1 MRRILA
7 PLLGAFLAVGAFA
20 VAIVCSAGPAGA
32 DIAWRTQSEI
42 AGSLNTGGNAVINS
56 VSCSSDGNCAAG
68 GYYKDSSGNPQALVV
83 SEVAGVWGTPSEVGD
98 DAEIDSVSCSSARN
112 CAAGGQYR
120 DGSGHSQAFVI
131 DEVMGVWGTPNE
143 VAGTLNTGGDAW
155 VRSVSCSSATS
166 CVAGGFYTDGSG
178 NAQAFV
184 VSEAA
189 GVWGPPS
196 EVAGALNAGGWAWIP
211 SVSCPAPGYCAAG
224 GFYTDGSGSIQ
235 AFVVSEVAGVW
246 GTPIEVASSLNTD
259 GVAAIDSV
267 SCSSHGN
274 CTAGGYY
281 EGDSGHSQAFVVSEV
296 AGVWGTARN
305 VAGALNNGD
314 DTGISSIS
322 CSSVGNCGAGG
333 QYRDDSG
340 QIQAFVV
347 SEVAG
352 VWGMPNEVAG
362 SLNVG
367 GNAWINSVSCS
378 ADGNCAAGGHYQDG
392 SGGTQAFVVD
402 EVAGSWGMPSEV
414 AGSLNVG
421 GNAWINSVS
430 CSADGNCAAGGSYK
444 DGSGGTQALV
454 VSREMVPPSY
464 AVTFSA
470 NGGSGTMSA
479 ETESA
484 PTALTGNAFT
494 RMSYTF
500 TGWNTAASGS
510 GTAYADRATYPFDA
524 DITLYAQ
531 WKVEP
536 QPREIMTVHPA
547 TVLFGAKVRLR
558 VHLFGRMGTVSGR
571 VKVSFA
577 GKTICSASLANGVTV
592 CLVASSWL
600 GHGRHRLVVKFG
612 GSTYYRPRNKS
623 VFVRVS

>member
-20 VAIVCSAGPAGA
+20 VAVVCSAGPAGA
-32 DIAWRTQSEI
+32 DIAWRTQSEV
-42 AGSLNTGGNAVINS
+42 AGSLNTGGNAVIHS
-56 VSCSSDGNCAAG
+56 VSCSSARNCVAG
-68 GYYKDSSGNPQALVV
+68 GYYTDSSGNTQAFVV
-83 SEVAGVWGTPSEVGD
+83 SEAAGVWGTPSEVGD
-98 DAEIDSVSCSSARN
+98 DAQIDSVSCSSARN

-131 DEVMGVWGTPNE
+131 DEVMGVWGTMSE
-143 VAGTLNTGGDAW
+143 VTGSLNTGGDAW
-155 VRSVSCSSATS
+155 IRSVSCSSAAN
-166 CVAGGFYTDGSG
+166 CAAGGFYTDGSG
-178 NAQAFV
+178 NTQAFV

-189 GVWGPPS
+189 GVWGTPS

-211 SVSCPAPGYCAAG
+211 SVSCPAHGYCAAG
-224 GFYTDGSGSIQ
+224 GFYTDGSGNTQ
-235 AFVVSEVAGVW
+235 AFVVSEAAGVW
-246 GTPIEVASSLNTD
+246 GTRSEVAASLNTD

-274 CTAGGYY
+274 CAAGGYY
-281 EGDSGHSQAFVVSEV
+281 EGDSGHSQAFVVSEA
-296 AGVWGTARN
+296 AGVWGTARK
-305 VAGALNNGD
+305 VAGTLNNGD

-352 VWGMPNEVAG
+352 VWGTARKVAG

-378 ADGNCAAGGHYQDG
+378 ADGNCAAGG
-392 SGGTQAFVVD
+392 F
-402 EVAGSWGMPSEV
+402 
-414 AGSLNVG
+414 
-421 GNAWINSVS
+421 
-430 CSADGNCAAGGSYK
+430 YK
-444 DGSGGTQALV
+444 DGSGDTQALV

-464 AVTFSA
+464 AATFSA

-479 ETESA
+479 ETESV

-494 RMSYTF
+494 RTSYTF

-510 GTAYADRATYPFDA
+510 GTAYADRATYPFNA
-524 DITLYAQ
+524 YITLYAQ

-592 CLVASSWL
+592 CLVASSRL

-612 GSTYYRPRNKS
+612 GSRYYRSRNKS
-623 VFVRVS
+623 VVVRVS

>member
-20 VAIVCSAGPAGA
+20 VAVVCSAGPAGA
-32 DIAWRTQSEI
+32 DIAWRTQSEV

-56 VSCSSDGNCAAG
+56 VSCSSARNCVAG
-68 GYYKDSSGNPQALVV
+68 GYYTDSSGNTQAFVV
-83 SEVAGVWGTPSEVGD
+83 SEAAGVWGTPSEVGD
-98 DAEIDSVSCSSARN
+98 DAQIDSVSCSSARN

-131 DEVMGVWGTPNE
+131 DEVMGVWGTMSE
-143 VAGTLNTGGDAW
+143 VTGSLNTGGDAW
-155 VRSVSCSSATS
+155 IRSVSCSSAAN
-166 CVAGGFYTDGSG
+166 CAAGGFYTDGSG
-178 NAQAFV
+178 NTQAFV

-189 GVWGPPS
+189 GVWGTPS

-211 SVSCPAPGYCAAG
+211 SVSCPAHGYCAAG
-224 GFYTDGSGSIQ
+224 GFYTDGSGNTQ
-235 AFVVSEVAGVW
+235 AFVVSEAAGVW
-246 GTPIEVASSLNTD
+246 GTRSEVAAWLNTD

-274 CTAGGYY
+274 CAAGGYY
-281 EGDSGHSQAFVVSEV
+281 EGDSGHSQAFVVSEA
-296 AGVWGTARN
+296 AGVWGTARK
-305 VAGALNNGD
+305 VAGTLNNGD

-352 VWGMPNEVAG
+352 VWGTARKVAG

-378 ADGNCAAGGHYQDG
+378 ADGNCAAGG
-392 SGGTQAFVVD
+392 F
-402 EVAGSWGMPSEV
+402 
-414 AGSLNVG
+414 
-421 GNAWINSVS
+421 
-430 CSADGNCAAGGSYK
+430 YK
-444 DGSGGTQALV
+444 DGSGDTQALV

-464 AVTFSA
+464 AATFSA

-479 ETESA
+479 ETESV

-494 RMSYTF
+494 RTSYTF

-510 GTAYADRATYPFDA
+510 GTAYADRATYPFNA
-524 DITLYAQ
+524 YITLYAQ

-592 CLVASSWL
+592 CLVASSRL

-612 GSTYYRPRNKS
+612 GSRYYRSRNKS
-623 VFVRVS
+623 VVVRVS

>member
-20 VAIVCSAGPAGA
+20 AAVVCSAGPAGA
-32 DIAWRTQSEI
+32 DIAWRTRSEV

-68 GYYKDSSGNPQALVV
+68 GYYKDSSGNPQAFIV

-98 DAEIDSVSCSSARN
+98 DAQIDSVSCSSARN

-131 DEVMGVWGTPNE
+131 DKVMGVWGTPSE
-143 VAGTLNTGGDAW
+143 VAELLNTDGVAAID
-155 VRSVSCSSATS
+155 SVSCSSHGNCA
-166 CVAGGFYTDGSG
+166 AGGYYEGDSG
-178 NAQAFV
+178 HSQAFV
-184 VSEAA
+184 IDEVA
-189 GVWGPPS
+189 GVWGTARK
-196 EVAGALNAGGWAWIP
+196 VAGTLNAGGWAWIP
-211 SVSCPAPGYCAAG
+211 SVSCPAHGYCAAG
-224 GFYTDGSGSIQ
+224 GFYTDGSGNTQ

-246 GTPIEVASSLNTD
+246 RTPSEVAASLNTD

-274 CTAGGYY
+274 CAAGGYY
-281 EGDSGHSQAFVVSEV
+281 EGDSGHSQAFVIDEV
-296 AGVWGTARN
+296 AGVWGTARK
-305 VAGALNNGD
+305 VAGTLNNGD

-322 CSSVGNCGAGG
+322 CSLVGNCDAGG

-352 VWGMPNEVAG
+352 G
-362 SLNVG
+362 
-367 GNAWINSVSCS
+367 
-378 ADGNCAAGGHYQDG
+378 
-392 SGGTQAFVVD
+392 
-402 EVAGSWGMPSEV
+402 WGMPSEV

-430 CSADGNCAAGGSYK
+430 CSADGNCAAGGYYK
-444 DGSGGTQALV
+444 DGSGDTQALV

-479 ETESA
+479 KTESV
-484 PTALTGNAFT
+484 PTALTRNAFT
-494 RMSYTF
+494 RSSYTF

-510 GTAYADRATYPFDA
+510 GTAYADRATYPFNA
-524 DITLYAQ
+524 YITLYAQ

-536 QPREIMTVHPA
+536 RPREIMTVHPA

-592 CLVASSWL
+592 CLMASSWL
-600 GHGRHRLVVKFG
+600 GHGRHRLVVKFR
-612 GSTYYRPRNKS
+612 GSRYYRSRNKS
-623 VFVRVS
+623 VVVRVS

>member
-20 VAIVCSAGPAGA
+20 AAVVCSAGPAGA
-32 DIAWRTQSEI
+32 DIAWRTRSEV

-68 GYYKDSSGNPQALVV
+68 GYYKDSSGNPQALIV

-98 DAEIDSVSCSSARN
+98 DAQIDSVSCSSARN

-120 DGSGHSQAFVI
+120 DGSGHSQAFV
-131 DEVMGVWGTPNE
+131 
-143 VAGTLNTGGDAW
+143 
-155 VRSVSCSSATS
+155 
-166 CVAGGFYTDGSG
+166 
-178 NAQAFV
+178 
-184 VSEAA
+184 
-189 GVWGPPS
+189 
-196 EVAGALNAGGWAWIP
+196 
-211 SVSCPAPGYCAAG
+211 
-224 GFYTDGSGSIQ
+224 
-235 AFVVSEVAGVW
+235 VSEVAGVW
-246 GTPIEVASSLNTD
+246 RTPSELAASLNTD

-274 CTAGGYY
+274 CAAGGYY
-281 EGDSGHSQAFVVSEV
+281 EGDSGHSQAFVIDEV
-296 AGVWGTARN
+296 AGVWGTARK
-305 VAGALNNGD
+305 VAGTLNAGGWAWIPSVSCPAHGYCAAGGFYTDGSGNTQAFVVSEVAGVWRTPSELAASLNTDGVAAIDSVSCSSHGNCAAGGYYEGDSGHSQAFVIDEVAGVWGTARKVAGTLNNGD

-322 CSSVGNCGAGG
+322 CSLVGNCDAGG

-378 ADGNCAAGGHYQDG
+378 ADGNCAAGGYYKDG
-392 SGGTQAFVVD
+392 SGDTQAFVVS
-402 EVAGSWGMPSEV
+402 EVAGGWGMPSEV

-430 CSADGNCAAGGSYK
+430 CSADGNCAAGGYYK
-444 DGSGGTQALV
+444 DGSGDTQALV

-479 ETESA
+479 KTESV
-484 PTALTGNAFT
+484 PTALTRNAFT
-494 RMSYTF
+494 RSSYTF

-510 GTAYADRATYPFDA
+510 GTAYADRATYPFNA
-524 DITLYAQ
+524 YITLYAQ

-536 QPREIMTVHPA
+536 RPREIMTVHPA

-592 CLVASSWL
+592 CLMASSWL
-600 GHGRHRLVVKFG
+600 GHGRHRLVVKFR
-612 GSTYYRPRNKS
+612 GSRYYRSRNKS
-623 VFVRVS
+623 VVVRVS

>member
-7 PLLGAFLAVGAFA
+7 PLLGAFLAVGTFA

-32 DIAWRTQSEI
+32 DVAWPTRSEV

-68 GYYKDSSGNPQALVV
+68 GYYKDSSGNTQAFIV
-83 SEVAGVWGTPSEVGD
+83 SEVAGVWGTPSEVGN
-98 DAEIDSVSCSSARN
+98 DAQIDSVSCSSDGN

-131 DEVMGVWGTPNE
+131 DEVMGVWGTPSE
-143 VAGTLNTGGDAW
+143 VAGALNTGGDAW

-166 CVAGGFYTDGSG
+166 CAAAGFYTDGSG

-189 GVWGPPS
+189 GVWGTPR

-211 SVSCPAPGYCAAG
+211 SVSCPARGYCAAG
-224 GFYTDGSGSIQ
+224 GFYTDGSGNTQ

-246 GTPIEVASSLNTD
+246 GTPSEVAASLNTD

-274 CTAGGYY
+274 CAAGGYY
-281 EGDSGHSQAFVVSEV
+281 EGGSGHSQAFVVSEV
-296 AGVWGTARN
+296 AGVWGAASE
-305 VAGALNNGD
+305 VAGTLNNGD

-340 QIQAFVV
+340 RIQAFVV

-352 VWGMPNEVAG
+352 VWGM
-362 SLNVG
+362 S
-367 GNAWINSVSCS
+367 
-378 ADGNCAAGGHYQDG
+378 
-392 SGGTQAFVVD
+392 
-402 EVAGSWGMPSEV
+402 SEV

-430 CSADGNCAAGGSYK
+430 CSADGTCAAGGYYK
-444 DGSGGTQALV
+444 DGSGGTQALA

-479 ETESA
+479 ETESV
-484 PTALTGNAFT
+484 PTALTANAFT
-494 RMSYTF
+494 RTSYTF

-510 GTAYADRATYPFDA
+510 GRAYADGATYPFDA
-524 DITLYAQ
+524 NTTLYAQ

-536 QPREIMTVHPA
+536 QPREILTVHPS

-558 VHLFGRMGTVSGR
+558 VHLFGKMGTVLGR

-577 GKTICSASLANGVTV
+577 GRTICSASLTNGVTV

-612 GSTYYRPRNKS
+612 GSRHYRPRIKS
-623 VFVRVS
+623 VVVRVS

>member
-20 VAIVCSAGPAGA
+20 VAVVCSAEPAGA
-32 DIAWRTQSEI
+32 DIAWRPQSEV

-68 GYYKDSSGNPQALVV
+68 GYYKDSSGNPQAFIV

-98 DAEIDSVSCSSARN
+98 DAQIDSVSCSSARN
-112 CAAGGQYR
+112 CAGGGQYR

-131 DEVMGVWGTPNE
+131 DEVMGVWGTMSE
-143 VAGTLNTGGDAW
+143 VTGSLNTGGDAW
-155 VRSVSCSSATS
+155 IRSVSCSSAAN
-166 CVAGGFYTDGSG
+166 CAAGGFYTDGSG
-178 NAQAFV
+178 NTQAFV

-189 GVWGPPS
+189 GGWGTPS

-211 SVSCPAPGYCAAG
+211 SVSCPAHGYCAAG
-224 GFYTDGSGSIQ
+224 GFYTDGSGNTQ

-246 GTPIEVASSLNTD
+246 GTPSEVAASLNTD

-274 CTAGGYY
+274 CAAGGYY
-281 EGDSGHSQAFVVSEV
+281 EGDSGHSQAFVIDEV
-296 AGVWGTARN
+296 AGVWGTARK
-305 VAGALNNGD
+305 VAGTLNNGD

-322 CSSVGNCGAGG
+322 CPSVGNCGAGG

-352 VWGMPNEVAG
+352 G
-362 SLNVG
+362 
-367 GNAWINSVSCS
+367 
-378 ADGNCAAGGHYQDG
+378 
-392 SGGTQAFVVD
+392 
-402 EVAGSWGMPSEV
+402 WGMPSEV

-430 CSADGNCAAGGSYK
+430 CSADGNCAAGGYYK
-444 DGSGGTQALV
+444 DGSGDTQALV

-479 ETESA
+479 ETESV

-494 RMSYTF
+494 RTSYTF

-510 GTAYADRATYPFDA
+510 GTAYADRATYPFNA
-524 DITLYAQ
+524 YITLYAQ

-592 CLVASSWL
+592 CLMASSWL

-612 GSTYYRPRNKS
+612 GSRYYRSRNKS
-623 VFVRVS
+623 VVVRVS